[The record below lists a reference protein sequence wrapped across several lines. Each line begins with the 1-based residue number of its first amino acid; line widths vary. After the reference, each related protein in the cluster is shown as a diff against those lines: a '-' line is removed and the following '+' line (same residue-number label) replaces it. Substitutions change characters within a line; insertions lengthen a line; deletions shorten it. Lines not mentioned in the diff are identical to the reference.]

1 MNTTEPIGNGICE
14 KCPFATMLDAAETVV
29 QNISERSPEALTEA
43 ERALG
48 GIAVTRVCLE
58 EVASRQICMQ
68 PQMSMNQEPKCPLFD
83 MTMTSRTFALAPW
96 RSDQFAVKL
105 ERLGTKDEDGGSPT
119 GHGTYL

>member
-1 MNTTEPIGNGICE
+1 MDTNEPTRSGVCE

-29 QNISERSPEALTEA
+29 QNLHESTPEVLMEA

-83 MTMTSRTFALAPW
+83 MAMTSRTFALAPW
-96 RSDQFAVKL
+96 RPDQFAVKL
-105 ERLGTKDEDGGSPT
+105 EKLGTKDEEGGSPT